1 MRKKKD
7 DVCNMLPEKGSF
19 WLVTSDEPETREVFR
34 QHPAA
39 RKRSIEMN
47 GKGFKGV
54 RLWCIWKMKWL
65 LE

>member
-7 DVCNMLPEKGSF
+7 SLCSMFPEKDSF

-39 RKRSIEMN
+39 MKRSIEMIS
-47 GKGFKGV
+47 KGFKGV
-54 RLWCIWKMKWL
+54 RLWCIRKMKWL